1 MDYALAITTAALAE
15 NIVLA
20 KMLGLCPFAGLSRRL
35 DVAAGVGLATALVL
49 TFSSASA
56 WLVHRFLL
64 HDFPALQP
72 LVFIAL
78 AAFFVQAA
86 ELLMRLRF
94 ARMHKMLGMYLPLTA
109 TNCAVLGVMLL
120 AVRGAPES
128 FLHAAALGAGGGLGF
143 ALAVLCL
150 ALARERIVES
160 EAPKTMRGAPLTM
173 LTAGWMALAFSGL
186 SLK

>member
-1 MDYALAITTAALAE
+1 
-15 NIVLA
+15 
-20 KMLGLCPFAGLSRRL
+20 MLG
-35 DVAAGVGLATALVL
+35 V
-49 TFSSASA
+49 
-56 WLVHRFLL
+56 
-64 HDFPALQP
+64 
-72 LVFIAL
+72 
-78 AAFFVQAA
+78 
-86 ELLMRLRF
+86 
-94 ARMHKMLGMYLPLTA
+94 YLPLTA

-120 AVRGAPES
+120 AVRGSPDS

-160 EAPKTMRGAPLTM
+160 EAPTTMRGAPLTM